1 MTAEASHRHHHK
13 PSEMTDNPD
22 QYDQEAAATLLAME
36 AAATLLAMQAE
47 GSPAVNIRR
56 FPILPEAP
64 EPGRFPIL
72 PEAPEPDNLPRV
84 RRSPRL
90 TPRAPDNLSSVRR
103 STRLAGRAAVNE
115 SRRVPYNLE
124 ELTWGARRRRTQRQ

>member
-1 MTAEASHRHHHK
+1 MTHRHHHII
-13 PSEMTDNPD
+13 SLLEMTDNPD
-22 QYDQEAAATLLAME
+22 QYVQEAAATLLAME

-64 EPGRFPIL
+64 EP
-72 PEAPEPDNLPRV
+72 DNLPRV

-90 TPRAPDNLSSVRR
+90 TARAPDNLSSVRR
-103 STRLAGRAAVNE
+103 SCRLAGRAAVNE